1 MSVEDDAGRPL
12 LSRFRRL
19 RSCETPLL
27 THWFGGARR
36 LSDARGSGRA
46 DYALAKASSPG
57 IVAIV
62 GLKFE
67 ARIIAGPSVRAVS
80 RGATE
85 AGLLD
90 AGVIE
95 TDRAIISFGVCGGLA
110 PGLPAGSC
118 VVASCILDGT
128 RVWSTDSAWSAHL
141 LRSIPGAVAAP
152 ILGVDDPIIEVAEK
166 GRLYRRHG
174 AAAVDTES
182 HVAASIASLHGLPF
196 AAVRVVVDD
205 ARCKLL
211 SVALAGRQT
220 DGSISA
226 KAVFRALLESPG
238 ELAPLI
244 LLAVRANFARA
255 TLMRLRPLFVDGLA
269 FPDLATQ
276 PTTGDRAPGPAPI
289 DQRPSGERIRASRFR
304 SELG

>member
-1 MSVEDDAGRPL
+1 MMHW
-12 LSRFRRL
+12 L
-19 RSCETPLL
+19 R
-27 THWFGGARR
+27 GARQLR
-36 LSDARGSGRA
+36 DARDPAGSGRT
-46 DYALAKASSPG
+46 DYALTETPSPG

-85 AGLLD
+85 AGPLD

-110 PGLPAGSC
+110 PGLPAGAC

-128 RVWSTDSAWSAHL
+128 RVWPTDSAWSAHL
-141 LRSIPGAVAAP
+141 MRSIPGAVAAP
-152 ILGVDDPIIEVAEK
+152 ILGVDAPILEVAEK
-166 GRLYRRHG
+166 SRLYRRYG
-174 AAAVDTES
+174 AAAVDMES

-226 KAVFRALLESPG
+226 KAVFRALLGSPG

-244 LLAVRANFARA
+244 LLAVRANSARA

-269 FPDLATQ
+269 FPDLVTQ
-276 PTTGDRAPGPAPI
+276 LSTGDRTRGPVPV
-289 DQRPSGERIRASRFR
+289 DQGPSSERIRASRFR